1 MTSEEKK
8 DQENDIST
16 DLSKGISNF
25 IIKTVVVVAAITI
38 SLSLLTPEMPKVPET
53 ERNKLILLG
62 FVQNPYV
69 LWRLS
74 AIEEEK
80 GKLKNSITYIEAAI
94 GLMEMNG
101 ASEKGIRKYKE
112 RLEELNSK

>member
-1 MTSEEKK
+1 MSST
-8 DQENDIST
+8 DRNDHQNDIT
-16 DLSKGISNF
+16 IDLSKGIPNF
-25 IIKTVVVVAAITI
+25 IFKTVVVVTAITLT
-38 SLSLLTPEMPKVPET
+38 LSILAPEMPKVPET

-80 GKLKNSITYIEAAI
+80 GRTKKSIIYIEAAI

-101 ASEKGIRKYKE
+101 SSDKALKKYKQK
-112 RLEELNSK
+112 LEELNSK